1 MMADEHLGAEPLG
14 HHPEPKR
21 YHELDSLRGCMM
33 MLGVVLHAAVA
44 YMQTPM
50 GELWPY
56 KDAQTWYVFDVLVA
70 FLHTFRMPVFFV
82 MAGFFAS
89 LLYVQRGVRS
99 MVRNRAQRVLAPLL
113 VGWIVIFP
121 LTVGG
126 FAFARLGGTAD
137 AALAAV
143 RFVTGAA
150 VLEHLQLL
158 HLWFLLDLLIYYA
171 AALLIARAIGF
182 LGRGTRRRLA
192 SGFAWLLQ
200 PWYAPVVLALLT
212 VLTLAPMESGMLET
226 PGTFQRPLATLAAD
240 AIFFA
245 FGWLLYVRR
254 ELLPSFVAQAWG
266 RTLAGC
272 VLFPVHGLAVVRLAD
287 RPGGVAHTVAIVS
300 LAAMIW
306 LFVFG
311 LTGLFVRYLARP
323 SPLRRYL
330 ADASYWFYLV
340 HLPLV
345 AWGSGL
351 LGGLPWPAPVKYLV
365 LLSFVVA
372 VCWGT
377 YDLAVRPTFV
387 GVFLN
392 GRRYPR
398 GWPLVWAGRPA
409 TVRAATEA
417 DGDPAASLAG
427 VSHRGPAA
435 GG

>member
-1 MMADEHLGAEPLG
+1 MSDEHLGADPCEHQLTPI
-14 HHPEPKR
+14 R

-44 YMQTPM
+44 YMQTNL

-56 KDAQTWYVFDVLVA
+56 KDTQTSFVFDVLVG

-82 MAGFFAS
+82 MAGFFAA
-89 LLYVQRGVRS
+89 LLYLQRGVGRTI
-99 MVRNRAQRVLAPLL
+99 RNRTQRVLVPLL

-126 FAFARLGGTAD
+126 FVFARLGGTTE
-137 AALAAV
+137 AAFSAI
-143 RFVTGAA
+143 RYVTSLA
-150 VLEHLQLL
+150 VLDHLQLL

-171 AALLIARAIGF
+171 AALLIGQLIAYLPDA
-182 LGRGTRRRLA
+182 TRRHLA
-192 SGFAWLLQ
+192 DGFARLLRS
-200 PWYAPVVLALLT
+200 WYAPLLLAVTT
-212 VLTLAPMESGMLET
+212 VLTLAPMQSGMLET
-226 PGTFQRPLATLAAD
+226 PGTFLRPFGTLAAD

-254 ELLPSFVAQAWG
+254 ELLPSMAGYAWR

-272 VLFPVHGLAVVRLAD
+272 ALFPLHGLAVARVAEQ
-287 RPGGVAHTVAIVS
+287 PGGLEHTVAIVS

-306 LFVFG
+306 LLVFG

-323 SPLRRYL
+323 SPFRRYL

-340 HLPLV
+340 HLPLI

-351 LGGLPWPAPVKYLV
+351 LAGLPWPASVKYLV
-365 LLSFVVA
+365 LLSFVVG
-372 VCWGT
+372 VCWLT
-377 YDLAVRPTFV
+377 YDLAVRPTLI

-392 GRRYPR
+392 GRRYPSGLPPKGTGETATAQVGGEGDREPR
-398 GWPLVWAGRPA
+398 G
-409 TVRAATEA
+409 
-417 DGDPAASLAG
+417 SLA
-427 VSHRGPAA
+427 AA
-435 GG
+435 PQHPRPLGR

>member
-1 MMADEHLGAEPLG
+1 MANEARGARPLEP
-14 HHPEPKR
+14 PSKPKR

-33 MLGVVLHAAVA
+33 MLGVALHSAVA
-44 YMQTPM
+44 YMQTPL

-56 KDAQTWYVFDVLVA
+56 KDPQSHFGFDVFVA
-70 FLHTFRMPVFFV
+70 LLHTFRMPVFFAL
-82 MAGFFAS
+82 AGFFAA
-89 LLYVQRGVRS
+89 LLYDQRGVRS
-99 MVRNRAQRVLAPLL
+99 MIRNRTQRVLGPLL

-121 LTVGG
+121 LTVAG
-126 FAFARLGGTAD
+126 FAFARMGGTAD
-137 AALAAV
+137 APFAAI
-143 RFVTGAA
+143 RYVTSVA

-171 AALLIARAIGF
+171 AALLIARLIGSVPHAA
-182 LGRGTRRRLA
+182 RRRLA
-192 SGFAWLLQ
+192 DGFGWLLRR
-200 PWYAPVVLALLT
+200 WYAPLLLAVPT
-212 VLTLAPMESGMLET
+212 ALTLVPMQSGMLET

-240 AIFFA
+240 GIFFA

-254 ELLPSFVAQAWG
+254 ELLPIMVDHAWR

-272 VLFPVHGLAVVRLAD
+272 ALFPVHGLAVARLAE
-287 RPGGVAHTVAIVS
+287 RPGGLAHTVAIVS
-300 LAAMIW
+300 LAGMIG

-311 LTGLFVRYLARP
+311 LTGLFMRYLAQP

-351 LGGLPWPAPVKYLV
+351 LGSLPWPAGVKYAV
-365 LLSFVVA
+365 LLSAVVA
-372 VCWGT
+372 VCWAT
-377 YDLAVRPTFV
+377 YDLAVRPTLI

-398 GWPLVWAGRPA
+398 GLRLPWARPHPTAQAERAADREPRAGLTAVPQRGRP
-409 TVRAATEA
+409 
-417 DGDPAASLAG
+417 P
-427 VSHRGPAA
+427 